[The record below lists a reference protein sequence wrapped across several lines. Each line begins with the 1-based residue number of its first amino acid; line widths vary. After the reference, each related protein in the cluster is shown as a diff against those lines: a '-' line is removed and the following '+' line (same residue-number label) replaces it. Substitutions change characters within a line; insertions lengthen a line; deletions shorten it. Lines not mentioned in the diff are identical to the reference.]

1 MSLPTDVS
9 AQRTRETA
17 ARSSRAVLAPFV
29 VSRLFSDTL
38 LVVTGRAPD
47 RRAVLGGFGRWDG
60 RWYSA
65 IATHGYNPVP
75 HALHH
80 QSPWPFFPLFP
91 AAMRGVA
98 ALGLSVP
105 VAGVVLN
112 HVAFFVALVGVHRL
126 ARRHA
131 QPRTA
136 NLAVWLVALGPLSFV
151 FSMLYPSALFLAA
164 SVWGFVWVEERRDLA
179 AGFAAAVAAL
189 SRPNGVVV
197 AIVLVVAVGFVAGRA
212 VRIVVPVL
220 IAVGV
225 WVAFNALRTGDPF
238 RFVDGKAAWREVDI
252 TSFLRRPTPDAILH
266 VAAAAFAIWLVVTAS
281 RAMPQSWTWLTFLY
295 LVPSF
300 GLGVIGLGRYA
311 TEIFPPYMAGAIVLE
326 RPRRTA
332 IPLVFAVLVVAQICC
347 AYLFIADGR
356 LI

>member
-1 MSLPTDVS
+1 
-9 AQRTRETA
+9 
-17 ARSSRAVLAPFV
+17 V
-29 VSRLFSDTL
+29 VSRVLSDTL

-47 RRAVLGGFGRWDG
+47 PRAVLGGFGRWDG

-91 AAMRGVA
+91 VAMRGVA
-98 ALGLSVP
+98 AVGLSVP

-126 ARRHA
+126 AQNHA

-136 NLAVWLVALGPLSFV
+136 NLAVWLVAFGPLSFV
-151 FSMLYPSALFLAA
+151 FSMLYPSAIFLAA
-164 SVWGFVWVEERRDLA
+164 SVWAFVWVEERRDVA
-179 AGFAAAVAAL
+179 AGLAAAVAAL

-197 AIVLVVAVGFVAGRA
+197 AIVLIVAVGFVAQRVA
-212 VRIVVPVL
+212 RILVPVL
-220 IAVGV
+220 TAMGV

-252 TSFLRRPTPDAILH
+252 TSFLRRPTPDALLH
-266 VAAAAFAIWLVVTAS
+266 VAAAAFAIWLVVAAS
-281 RAMPQSWTWLTFLY
+281 RRMPQSWTWFTFLY

-300 GLGVIGLGRYA
+300 GLGVIGLARYA
-311 TEIFPPYMAGAIVLE
+311 TEIFPPYMAGAIVIE
-326 RPRRTA
+326 RHRRAA

-347 AYLFIADGR
+347 AYLFITDGR